1 MSTIDTTRALTRRTT
16 DGTTDSAATGIREA
30 APQLV
35 LLAFRVVVGFL
46 YALHAV
52 MGFGLFG
59 GVDGAGTGLPPFTLY
74 WWVSVVELVGAVLVA
89 IGLYVRPAGFVLSGM
104 MAFAYFAMHLPQGWN
119 PIYNMG
125 EPAALYSWIFLLL
138 CAIGGGRYSLDHLRT
153 RRAR

>member
-16 DGTTDSAATGIREA
+16 DGTTDSGATGIREA

-46 YALHAV
+46 YSLHAV

-74 WWVSVVELVGAVLVA
+74 WWVSLVELVGAVLVA
-89 IGLYVRPAGFVLSGM
+89 IGLYVRPTGFLLSGM

-119 PIYNMG
+119 PIYNLG

>member
-1 MSTIDTTRALTRRTT
+1 MTTLDTTLALTRRTT
-16 DGTTDSAATGIREA
+16 DGTPTTGLRAA

-35 LLAFRVVVGFL
+35 LLAFRVVIGFL
-46 YALHAV
+46 FSVHALA
-52 MGFGLFG
+52 GFGAFG
-59 GVDGAGTGLPPFTLY
+59 GVDGAGTGLPPFSLF

-89 IGLYVRPAGFVLSGM
+89 IGLYVRPAGFLLSGM

-119 PIYNMG
+119 PLYNLG

-138 CAIGGGRYSLDHLRT
+138 CAIGAGRYSLDHLRT

>member
-1 MSTIDTTRALTRRTT
+1 MSTLDTTRALTRRTT
-16 DGTTDSAATGIREA
+16 DAPGAATATTRLRET

-46 YALHAV
+46 YSVHAV
-52 MGFGLFG
+52 AGFGAFG

-89 IGLYVRPAGFVLSGM
+89 IGLYVRPTCFLLSGM

-119 PIYNMG
+119 PLYNMG
-125 EPAALYSWIFLLL
+125 EPAALYSWIFLLI
-138 CAIGGGRYSLDHLRT
+138 CVVGGGRYAVDTLRT
-153 RRAR
+153 RR